1 MTGAKDGYDTPS
13 LKELREVRSLLKIMT
28 TIISKARL
36 AKNRQLSGGN
46 TKKKMKRGYFVQ
58 NN

>member
-1 MTGAKDGYDTPS
+1 MSRVEDGYATPS

-36 AKNRQLSGGN
+36 AKNRQLSGGYEEEN
-46 TKKKMKRGYFVQ
+46 EKRIFCTK
-58 NN
+58 

>member
-36 AKNRQLSGGN
+36 AKNRQLSGGYEEEN
-46 TKKKMKRGYFVQ
+46 EKRIFCTK
-58 NN
+58 